1 MIGKNIFER
10 SRGSSKSYKS
20 TSPSAHFSPRLSES
34 RLSSACII
42 PETITYQPSSV
53 EFMDNNEKALRNLH
67 RVMTEGEGLL
77 QKHKEWCNKVAQSI
91 SSNFTNAKNMFI
103 NFLNQQ

>member
-1 MIGKNIFER
+1 MLGRTIFER

-42 PETITYQPSSV
+42 PETITHQASSL
-53 EFMDNNEKALRNLH
+53 EFMDNNEKTLRNLH
-67 RVMTEGEGLL
+67 RVMTEGESLL
-77 QKHKEWCNKVAQSI
+77 QRHKEWCNKVAQSI
-91 SSNFTNAKNMFI
+91 SSSFSNAKNIFN

>member
-1 MIGKNIFER
+1 MLGKNIFDR

-20 TSPSAHFSPRLSES
+20 TSPSAHFSPRHSES

-42 PETITYQPSSV
+42 PETIAYQTSSL

-67 RVMTEGEGLL
+67 KVMIDGEGLL
-77 QKHKEWCNKVAQSI
+77 QKHKEWCNKVALSI
-91 SSNFTNAKNMFI
+91 SSNFANAKNMFT